1 MTEDLT
7 DRRRTMGGALIALWT
22 VNLATVALLGFVLL
36 VFLPKMAAVFADF
49 GTKLPK
55 VTLVAVRVSQS
66 PTLVVAVLALFLAV
80 QYLGVSASREGRGVI
95 LLVGTLFVF
104 VLVVAIAFAVFL
116 PYVELVNSI
125 SGA

>member
-116 PYVELVNSI
+116 PYVELVNSV

>member
-7 DRRRTMGGALIALWT
+7 NRRRTMGGALIALWT

-116 PYVELVNSI
+116 PYVELVNSV